1 MQRLTDDKLDSLD
14 LFLKQMEERIDS
26 NLKKSNI
33 CFEKIQIDLGSHKTD
48 YDDFKNNQHE
58 FKLKMD
64 KRSNEL

>member
-48 YDDFKNNQHE
+48 YDDFKKN
-58 FKLKMD
+58 
-64 KRSNEL
+64 